1 MFTNYKDIVSFLTHN
16 SDQKCSV
23 FNKKLI
29 DTKYSI
35 LGIKLPAL
43 RTIAKDIAK
52 HDAEMVLHNFTFNYY
67 EEILLHGFVLAYCTM
82 PEQDRVSNIDKY
94 ITYFDNWSV
103 VDSFCSSLKS
113 VNKHKELY
121 LDKINEYLSHSSDF
135 VVRFGLVLLMDYY
148 LTADYITIT
157 LSHTLISDR
166 NSYYIQMALAWLYAT
181 ALAKNYTITLD
192 FLSNNK
198 DKLSTFVRRKTISK
212 CNDSFRIPKH
222 NKIEIKNIL
231 G

>member
-1 MFTNYKDIVSFLTHN
+1 MFTNYKDIITFLEHN
-16 SDQKCSV
+16 SDKKCSL
-23 FNKKLI
+23 FTKKLI

-35 LGIKLPAL
+35 LGIKLPTL
-43 RTIAKDIAK
+43 RTMAKDIAK

-67 EEILLHGFVLAYCTM
+67 EEILLHGFVLAYCNM
-82 PEQDRVSNIDKY
+82 PEQDRISHIDKY

-121 LDKINEYLSHSSDF
+121 FDKINEYLSHSSDF

-148 LTADYITIT
+148 LTDEYITIT
-157 LSHTLISDR
+157 LSKTLINDH

-198 DKLSTFVRRKTISK
+198 DKLPTFVRRKTISI
-212 CNDSFRIPKH
+212 CNDSFRISKQ

-231 G
+231 E